1 MPHSDD
7 ETEPTTPNRDQ
18 PGGRTALLIIDMIN
32 CLDFEGGAALAPA
45 AKRAA
50 GIIAELR
57 SQADQAQLPVI
68 YVNDNFGAW
77 HSEKDRL
84 VEQVRASGSPL
95 AGCLDPRASDYF
107 IIKPQ
112 FSGFYATNL
121 PVLLP
126 KLGVTRLV
134 LTGIATDIC
143 ILFSAADAH
152 MRDYALWVPCDAVA
166 AEDEQ
171 RGAWALDI
179 MAHAMGATIAPTR
192 ELSLQAW
199 AAAGASPGTSRS
211 R

>member
-1 MPHSDD
+1 MPHSR
-7 ETEPTTPNRDQ
+7 EAEPTACSRDQ
-18 PGGRTALLIIDMIN
+18 GGGKTALLIIDMIN
-32 CLDFEGGAALAPA
+32 CLDFEGGMAFAPA
-45 AKRAA
+45 AKHAA
-50 GIIAELR
+50 EVIAQLR
-57 SQADQAQLPVI
+57 SQADQAGLPVI

-77 HSEKDRL
+77 HSEKSKL
-84 VEQVRASGSPL
+84 VDQVHASGSPL

-143 ILFSAADAH
+143 ILFTAADAH

-166 AEDEQ
+166 AEDDQ

-179 MAHAMGATIAPTR
+179 MAHSMGATIAPIYD
-192 ELSLQAW
+192 LSLQQW
-199 AAAGASPGTSRS
+199 AATARSEGAT
-211 R
+211 

>member
-1 MPHSDD
+1 MPHSGG
-7 ETEPTTPNRDQ
+7 TEPKTSSRDQ
-18 PGGRTALLIIDMIN
+18 PGGGTALLIIDMVN

-45 AKRAA
+45 AKRTAA
-50 GIIAELR
+50 VIARLR
-57 SQADQAQLPVI
+57 SQADQAGLPVI

-77 HSEKDRL
+77 HSEKSKL
-84 VEQVRASGSPL
+84 VDQVHASGSPL
-95 AGCLDPRASDYF
+95 AGCLDPRAHDYF

-143 ILFSAADAH
+143 ILFTAADAH
-152 MRDYALWVPCDAVA
+152 MRDYALWVPQDAVA

-179 MAHAMGATIAPTR
+179 MAHAMGATITPTR
-192 ELSLQAW
+192 DLSLEAW
-199 AAAGASPGTSRS
+199 AGGASASTDGSP
-211 R
+211 